1 MDIYRNQER
10 ELKLAK
16 KPLIV
21 WKMNYGKSINSID
34 CEKISEIVRRDWR
47 KLSQLRDQPCKQYK
61 KRSQERQTNKMTK
74 PISTINGLKRNDIND
89 LHLRFIQLVMEMKK
103 EGHDPLAIAGC
114 MLAGAVQM
122 YQSELGMQTTSDL
135 LDQIANGS
143 DDDID
148 IDLDVDK
155 ETIH

>member
-1 MDIYRNQER
+1 
-10 ELKLAK
+10 
-16 KPLIV
+16 
-21 WKMNYGKSINSID
+21 
-34 CEKISEIVRRDWR
+34 
-47 KLSQLRDQPCKQYK
+47 
-61 KRSQERQTNKMTK
+61 MTK

-135 LDQIANGS
+135 LDQIANGT
-143 DDDID
+143 DDDLED
-148 IDLDVDK
+148 IYISTEK